1 MLSSFGCIIML
12 SVVLWLFVWLL
23 MASLTWGKADTSTPV
38 LVDEVYVYHFIV
50 PHWGNSFAGWQQ
62 CPNLPKLR
70 CHWTY
75 GDHLSRLRKQLK
87 REMREVR
94 ARRKEDRKEG
104 GKEAGS
110 DGGEEWNWSIYKDP
124 HHNKNATETWLQNAP
139 VEEEQKESAQHYK
152 VNGTYTMSLYNVHS
166 LWERKREHHPAIC
179 ELRTSVTMVE
189 SEESKVRYGH
199 LFGPSFKNFDGYS
212 TTSPSSH
219 LQRVYHEVFLNE
231 TDFIENKPFA
241 KMVKGASYVASDC
254 HKRDAA
260 NANRDNVVL
269 SIRDQDFRVDGLG
282 RCLRSPIGPEG
293 YELPKTRD
301 TRYNLQIKRDVISN
315 YMFNMAFENSLEPG
329 YVTEKPFDALISGTV
344 PIYLGDAKHLKM
356 ILPHPKAAIFL
367 DDFGGDVVK
376 LAAYLKM
383 LTNNETAYEEHRAW
397 RVKGQYTL
405 SGFLRRNADVPLLGN
420 SWACRVCQ
428 WTRDAAQLH
437 HKRRRNC
444 AKERSDDD
452 ENKTDGHD
460 AFEKVDATYY
470 NGRAV
475 RGGGREVY
483 LVEDARLRL
492 IPSLDTFF
500 ALNLSLADVI
510 QIGDRE
516 FQQIPKGEN
525 MPYLE
530 WSGEG
535 K

>member
-1 MLSSFGCIIML
+1 MTLQSLI
-12 SVVLWLFVWLL
+12 WLL
-23 MASLTWGKADTSTPV
+23 VTFLAWGMGSVPEELPV
-38 LVDEVYVYHFIV
+38 VDEVFVYHFIV
-50 PHWGNSFAGWQQ
+50 PHWGNSFAGWQK

-70 CHWTY
+70 CHWAY
-75 GDHLSRLRKQLK
+75 GDHLSRLRKQFK

-94 ARRKEDRKEG
+94 AHRKVD
-104 GKEAGS
+104 GK
-110 DGGEEWNWSIYKDP
+110 GGETGAESGEDKEWNWSIYKDP
-124 HHNKNATETWLQNAP
+124 HHNKNATESWEQNAP
-139 VEEEQKESAQHYK
+139 EAEQQGKSDHYK
-152 VNGTYTMSLYNVHS
+152 VNGTYTVSLYNVHS
-166 LWERKREHHPAIC
+166 LWERKKEHHPAIC
-179 ELRTSVTMVE
+179 ELRTNVTMVE

-212 TTSPSSH
+212 TTNPASH
-219 LQRVYHEVFLNE
+219 LQRVYSEVFLNE
-231 TDFIENKPFA
+231 SEFIENKPFA

-254 HKRDAA
+254 HKRDSA
-260 NANRDNVVL
+260 NANRDSVVL
-269 SIRDQDFRVDGLG
+269 SIRGQDFRIDGLG
-282 RCLRSPIGPEG
+282 RCLNTGTGPEG
-293 YELPKTRD
+293 YELPRTRD

-344 PIYLGDAKHLKM
+344 PIYLGDAKTLKS

-367 DDFGGDVVK
+367 ADFGGDEVK

-383 LTNNETAYEEHRAW
+383 LTTNETAYEEHRAW
-397 RVKGQYTL
+397 RANGKYSL
-405 SGFLRRNADVPLLGN
+405 AAFLQRNRDMPLLGN

-428 WTRDAAQLH
+428 WARDSAQVH

-452 ENKTDGHD
+452 ENRAGGHE
-460 AFEKVDATYY
+460 AFEKVDAAYY

-483 LVEDARLRL
+483 LVENAQLRL

-500 ALNLSLADVI
+500 ALNLSLSNVI
-510 QIGDRE
+510 QIGNRE
-516 FQQIPKGEN
+516 FEQIPKGDN
-525 MPYLE
+525 MPYLD
-530 WSGEG
+530 WAGEG